1 MSDDELEALRKKRRE
16 KFLNRIEYAKKLAEL
31 KKEQEEA
38 LKKQQSELEEKKE
51 IIMEKLMFPD
61 AYQYFLSIKSRS
73 PAISKMIEDT
83 LIYLV
88 SQNQLRNKLQKVDLQ
103 IIERKIIGKEPTIKI
118 KRHEDEEAVELS
130 AKLRED
136 KE

>member
-1 MSDDELEALRKKRRE
+1 
-16 KFLNRIEYAKKLAEL
+16 
-31 KKEQEEA
+31 
-38 LKKQQSELEEKKE
+38 
-51 IIMEKLMFPD
+51 
-61 AYQYFLSIKSRS
+61 
-73 PAISKMIEDT
+73 MIEDT